1 MQEGRGVNELDRGGQ
16 MHVVRPVIATHMGRG
31 ERQHGAQTF
40 PPCLDQMARHF
51 GDAWRVFGR
60 HTIPNEGIHSLHIRS
75 QPGGQTVMRFRD
87 LSCVHAHVPRALS
100 TFRPRCPYIHDM
112 KELLRS
118 TDPTIIAFASALLE
132 GEDID
137 CFQMDVNMSILEG
150 GIGIFPRRL
159 MVRADD
165 HAAALRVMTDNDID
179 LGY

>member
-1 MQEGRGVNELDRGGQ
+1 
-16 MHVVRPVIATHMGRG
+16 
-31 ERQHGAQTF
+31 
-40 PPCLDQMARHF
+40 
-51 GDAWRVFGR
+51 
-60 HTIPNEGIHSLHIRS
+60 
-75 QPGGQTVMRFRD
+75 
-87 LSCVHAHVPRALS
+87 
-100 TFRPRCPYIHDM
+100 M

-159 MVRADD
+159 MVRTD
-165 HAAALRVMTDNDID
+165 HYDAALRVMQDNDID